1 MMMQQGP
8 VGELK
13 GRYVRQPGWV
23 LVAGCRTKAL
33 RCCLLFARLPARPDA
48 SSACSQ
54 VELEVRR
61 RSVCQ
66 TEGG

>member
-33 RCCLLFARLPARPDA
+33 RCCPTF
-48 SSACSQ
+48 C
-54 VELEVRR
+54 EVTGKTG
-61 RSVCQ
+61 CQ
-66 TEGG
+66 QCL